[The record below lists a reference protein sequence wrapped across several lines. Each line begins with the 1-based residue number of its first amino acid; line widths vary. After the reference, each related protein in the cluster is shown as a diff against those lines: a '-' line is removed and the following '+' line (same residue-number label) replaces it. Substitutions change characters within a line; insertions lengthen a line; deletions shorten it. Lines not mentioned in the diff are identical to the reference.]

1 MLSCTIC
8 VIAYNEEES
17 INTILD
23 CIREQDY
30 GHNLCEVILVDGA
43 STDNTRAVM
52 EQFAKDNE
60 DSANPFKRVLV
71 LDNPKRNLPSGWNVA
86 LAHYTSEVIIKVDA
100 HAEIP
105 EDFVSKNIAVL
116 ESGEDICGGQRPAI
130 LDESTPWKETLL
142 LAENS
147 MFGSGIA
154 PYRNNPGKTYVKS
167 VFHGA
172 YRRKVFDT
180 VGGFNE
186 NLVRTEDNE
195 IHYRMRE
202 AGFKICFDPQIIS
215 YQHIRSSLPKML
227 KQKYAN
233 GYWIGV
239 TSKVC
244 PECLSVYHFV
254 PFAFVS
260 AIGLSGITMAVVKL
274 ARKCSL
280 IKKFFGKA
288 LDGIMKTF
296 KLLTGIMWGA
306 YGVLAAVMSVM
317 ASVKAGDK
325 RNKTNAALPG
335 LFLLLHLSYGI
346 GTVAGILKKE
356 SR

>member
-147 MFGSGIA
+147 MFGSGII
-154 PYRNNPGKTYVKS
+154 PVK
-167 VFHGA
+167 HML
-172 YRRKVFDT
+172 
-180 VGGFNE
+180 NQ
-186 NLVRTEDNE
+186 
-195 IHYRMRE
+195 
-202 AGFKICFDPQIIS
+202 CFMG
-215 YQHIRSSLPKML
+215 HIEER
-227 KQKYAN
+227 
-233 GYWIGV
+233 
-239 TSKVC
+239 
-244 PECLSVYHFV
+244 CLT
-254 PFAFVS
+254 P
-260 AIGLSGITMAVVKL
+260 
-274 ARKCSL
+274 
-280 IKKFFGKA
+280 
-288 LDGIMKTF
+288 
-296 KLLTGIMWGA
+296 
-306 YGVLAAVMSVM
+306 
-317 ASVKAGDK
+317 
-325 RNKTNAALPG
+325 
-335 LFLLLHLSYGI
+335 
-346 GTVAGILKKE
+346 
-356 SR
+356 